1 MAIVALSWLSAA
13 LRQVSR
19 TVADVE
25 SPQTYALLRIG
36 LGALVIANV
45 STLWPIL
52 EYLYSDHGLVPAA
65 RVCGRGMANLSV
77 LCHLPPDWGP
87 QAFLV
92 GFTAITTAFTLG
104 LATRV
109 TGVLTVVLHAS
120 LWWRTTYVSWAGEHC
135 FADFLFI
142 LCFARCGEAYSIDR
156 WLRGRRGAAWTPVPS
171 WPRYLLILQVTLCLG
186 VNGWAKWG
194 EEWRSGTALHYVL
207 ANDRFHRFPSWTL
220 LHTLGPTIM
229 RALTYVA
236 WLTERCFPLVVLGL
250 LIRPWL
256 RRASAPGAVLR
267 IADWL
272 LGRRLWA
279 PLAIALLLGITT
291 LLNVGWFV
299 PATAVAVLCLFR
311 GDELGRLLPGAR
323 ALDPA
328 APRKPWRLVAAA
340 LFVSWHGWVI
350 TTRAIVPLTG
360 ETVAEPIVSAMLG
373 YQQLTGTNQY
383 WRMFSPGVPRH
394 SLLLRVVVV
403 TADGDSVDAWSD
415 LDLLDH
421 GRRINFPYDRRQK
434 VHAVLTDHGR
444 NNETLRTAHARWVC
458 HGWRDA
464 TGRPP
469 AQVVLSR
476 IEESL
481 ISPHWSR
488 YYGPVDPHEVSGMPP
503 REVEL
508 TRIRCDE
515 T

>member
-1 MAIVALSWLSAA
+1 MAIAVPSWVSAA
-13 LRQVSR
+13 LRQASR
-19 TVADVE
+19 IVTDVE

-36 LGALVIANV
+36 LGALVIANI
-45 STLWPIL
+45 STLWPLL
-52 EYLYSDHGLVPAA
+52 EYLYSDHGMVPAA
-65 RVCGRGMANLSV
+65 RVCGRGMANLSI

-92 GFTAITTAFTLG
+92 GFTAIATAFTLG
-104 LATRV
+104 LATRI
-109 TGVLTVVLHAS
+109 TGVLTVLLYAS
-120 LWWRTTYVSWAGEHC
+120 LWWRTTYVSWAGEHF

-156 WLRGRRGAAWTPVPS
+156 WLRGRRATPWTPVPS
-171 WPRYLLILQVTLCLG
+171 WPRYLLILQVALCLG

-194 EEWRSGTALHYVL
+194 EEWRSGEALNYVF
-207 ANDRFHRFPSWTL
+207 ANDRFHRFPPWTL
-220 LHTLGPTIM
+220 LHTLGATLL
-229 RALTYVA
+229 RGLTYVA

-250 LIRPWL
+250 VVRPWL
-256 RRASAPGAVLR
+256 RQAGAPGAVLR

-311 GDELGRLLPGAR
+311 GDELGRLPGAR
-323 ALDPA
+323 ALGPA
-328 APRKPWRLVAAA
+328 TPRKPWRLIAAGVFA
-340 LFVSWHGWVI
+340 LWHGWVI
-350 TTRAIVPLTG
+350 TTRAIVPLVG

-373 YQQLTGTNQY
+373 YQRLTGTNQY

-394 SLLLRVVVV
+394 SFLLRVVVT
-403 TADGDSVDAWSD
+403 TADGKSVDTWSD

-421 GRRINFPYDRRQK
+421 GRRINLPYDRRQK
-434 VHAVLTDHGR
+434 IHAAMTER
-444 NNETLRTAHARWVC
+444 NNGKLRRAHARWVC
-458 HGWRDA
+458 HRWRDA
-464 TGRPP
+464 AGRPP
-469 AQVVLSR
+469 VEVVLSR
-476 IEESL
+476 IDEPL

-488 YYGPVDPHEVSGMPP
+488 YHGPVDPHEVATPPP

-508 TRIRCDE
+508 TTLRCDAP
-515 T
+515 